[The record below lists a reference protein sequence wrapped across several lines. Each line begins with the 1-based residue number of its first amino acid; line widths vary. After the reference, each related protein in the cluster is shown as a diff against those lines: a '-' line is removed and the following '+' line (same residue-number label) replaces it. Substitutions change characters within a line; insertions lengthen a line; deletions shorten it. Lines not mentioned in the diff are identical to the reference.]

1 MKMITTMLTMTTED
15 DDDAD
20 DDDNDDDGDDDDAI
34 MMMAPSLARTM
45 AMMMTRSRAST
56 MHAPVAHGAPLSC
69 VARVRMS
76 SASYTVLF
84 MSLYRA
90 LRLYSVLCSCI
101 PFYTSSVLDVRTSLF
116 FRFVRLNCER
126 IPFYD
131 VVYTCVYT
139 VFILFLVCML
149 YAILFA
155 CRTL

>member
-45 AMMMTRSRAST
+45 AMMMMTRSRAST
-56 MHAPVAHGAPLSC
+56 MRAPVAHGAPLSC

-84 MSLYRA
+84 MSLYHA
-90 LRLYSVLCSCI
+90 LRLYSVYALVYRSIQVMSWMCVHLCCFES
-101 PFYTSSVLDVRTSLF
+101 YG
-116 FRFVRLNCER
+116 
-126 IPFYD
+126 
-131 VVYTCVYT
+131 
-139 VFILFLVCML
+139 
-149 YAILFA
+149 
-155 CRTL
+155 

>member
-1 MKMITTMLTMTTED
+1 MKMITTMLTMTTEE

-45 AMMMTRSRAST
+45 AMIMMTRSRAST
-56 MHAPVAHGAPLSC
+56 MRAPVAHGAPLSC

-101 PFYTSSVLDVRTSLF
+101 PFLYKFCLGCAYIFVFSIRTVKL
-116 FRFVRLNCER
+116 
-126 IPFYD
+126 
-131 VVYTCVYT
+131 
-139 VFILFLVCML
+139 
-149 YAILFA
+149 
-155 CRTL
+155 RTHSIK

>member
-45 AMMMTRSRAST
+45 AMMMMTRSRAST
-56 MHAPVAHGAPLSC
+56 MRAPVAHGAPLSC

-84 MSLYRA
+84 MSLYHA

-101 PFYTSSVLDVRTSLF
+101 PFYTGYVLDVCTSLL
-116 FRFVRLNCER
+116 FRIVRLNCER
-126 IPFYD
+126 IPF
-131 VVYTCVYT
+131 
-139 VFILFLVCML
+139 
-149 YAILFA
+149 
-155 CRTL
+155 